1 MSRSLLLLAFLNL
14 GGYAAELP
22 TTQAKISAVTVYS
35 DRAEVVRQFQSQLA
49 AGEHTLNFDQLPA
62 SVDLATVRVEGQGDF
77 TLIDIRPEHV
87 QTLEVTDE
95 KIEALQNEIKQF
107 EKLTQDLALAEK
119 RITFQKSALDKV
131 LARLTA
137 VGKESANPDMDPTK
151 WEGYLKFHVQKLA
164 DLDKESQ
171 QLKAQAEEYS
181 KSTDRLNRQLGELG
195 SHQGRFKNVAHVRI
209 AVAQPGMITLR
220 LSYQVFGP
228 SWTPLYDIR
237 ANTTTGNLAVS
248 YQAEVRQSTGEDWKG
263 VALHLSTAQP
273 GIGGRE
279 PTMAPWFITKREP
292 VPPAGSN
299 RDAAVRSG
307 RLPAAVG
314 KGEQLFNGVAAAGGA
329 QLIVAEA
336 ADALTLRKDKRMR
349 TESASVVH
357 GGTAETYKIERT
369 TDILS
374 NNKAAKVTITHEN
387 FPSTFR
393 HTCVPKYSPF
403 VYLKTKAINKSD
415 FTFLP
420 GPTAIFL
427 DGAFVA
433 NADIDLVP
441 SGQEFWTYLGVD
453 QSVSVE
459 RKVLGRRTEN
469 NGLFGKKTVRTV
481 YDQIFKLKNSKSTEV
496 DLVIWDQL
504 PISNH
509 EDIKV
514 VLEEPKY
521 EKESD
526 SLKMNEQHQLE
537 WHQPLKAGEKRE
549 LPFRFAIERPEDV
562 VLETSGL

>member
-1 MSRSLLLLAFLNL
+1 MSRPLLLLAFLTL
-14 GGYAAELP
+14 AGSAAELP

-35 DRAEVVRQFQSQLA
+35 DRAEVIRQFQTQLA
-49 AGEHTLNFDQLPA
+49 TGEHTLNFDHLPA

-77 TLIDIRPEHV
+77 TLIDIRPERV

-95 KIEALQNEIKQF
+95 KIKALQTELNQL
-107 EKLTQDLALAEK
+107 EKLTQELALAEK
-119 RITFQKSALDKV
+119 RIDFQKSALDKV
-131 LARLTA
+131 LGRLTA

-151 WEGYLKFHVQKLA
+151 WEGYLKFHVQKLT

-171 QLKAQAEEYS
+171 QLKTQTEDYR
-181 KSTDRLNRQLGELG
+181 KSTDRLNRELAELSSHLGR
-195 SHQGRFKNVAHVRI
+195 HKNVAHVRI
-209 AVAQPGMITLR
+209 AVAQPGTITLR

-273 GIGGRE
+273 GIGGRQ

-292 VPPAGSN
+292 VTPADSN
-299 RDAAVRSG
+299 LKSAPRAR
-307 RLPAAVG
+307 
-314 KGEQLFNGVAAAGGA
+314 KEQQLFNGVNAFGGSVAG
-329 QLIVAEA
+329 
-336 ADALTLRKDKRMR
+336 ALTLGDEREALRADKFMR
-349 TESASVVH
+349 TERALVVH

-374 NNKAAKVTITHEN
+374 DNKAAKVTITQEN

-403 VYLKTKAINKSD
+403 VYLKTKAVNKSD

-441 SGQEFWTYLGVD
+441 SGQEFWTFLGVD
-453 QSVSVE
+453 PSVSVE
-459 RKVLGRRTEN
+459 RKILSRRTEN
-469 NGLFGKKTVRTV
+469 TGIFGKKTVRTV
-481 YDQIFKLKNSKSTEV
+481 YDQVFKLKNSKAKDI

-521 EKESD
+521 EKESE
-526 SLKMNEQHQLE
+526 SLKMNDQHQLE
-537 WHQPLKAGEKRE
+537 WRQPLKAGEKRE
-549 LPFRFAIERPEDV
+549 LPFRFAIEHPEDV
-562 VLETSGL
+562 ALEATGL

>member
-1 MSRSLLLLAFLNL
+1 MSRPLLLLAFLTL
-14 GGYAAELP
+14 GGSAAELP
-22 TTQAKISAVTVYS
+22 TTQAKIAAVTVYS
-35 DRAEVVRQFQSQLA
+35 DRAEVVRQFQARLE

-77 TLIDIRPEHV
+77 TLVDIRPERV

-95 KIEALQNEIKQF
+95 KIKALQDELKQL
-107 EKLTQDLALAEK
+107 EKLNQELALAEK
-119 RITFQKSALDKV
+119 RIIFQKSALDKV
-131 LARLTA
+131 LTRLTA

-171 QLKAQAEEYS
+171 QLKAQAEDYN
-181 KSTDRLNRQLGELG
+181 KGADRLNRQLAELN
-195 SHQGRFKNVAHVRI
+195 SRQGRHKNVAHVRI
-209 AVAQPGMITLR
+209 AVAQPGTITLR

-228 SWTPLYDIR
+228 SWSPLYDIR

-263 VALHLSTAQP
+263 VTLRLSTAQP

-279 PTMAPWFITKREP
+279 PQMAPWFITKREP
-292 VPPAGSN
+292 LVALAGN
-299 RDAAVRSG
+299 RD
-307 RLPAAVG
+307 
-314 KGEQLFNGVAAAGGA
+314 GEDRRASDKQLFQANGFNS
-329 QLIVAEA
+329 LRA
-336 ADALTLRKDKRMR
+336 ADAKREVQNEKAGAVRKDQRMR
-349 TESASVVH
+349 TEQASVVH
-357 GGTAETYKIERT
+357 GGTAETYKIERS

-374 NNKAAKVTITHEN
+374 DNKAAKVTITQEN
-387 FPSTFR
+387 FPSAFR

-403 VYLKTKAINKSD
+403 VYLKTKAVNKSD

-441 SGQEFWTYLGVD
+441 SGQEFWTFLGVD

-469 NGLFGKKTVRTV
+469 TGIFGKKTVRTV
-481 YDQIFKLKNSKSTEV
+481 YDQVFKLKNSKPTDI

-537 WHQPLKAGEKRE
+537 WRQPLKAGEKRD
-549 LPFRFAIERPEDV
+549 LPFRFAVERPEDV
-562 VLETSGL
+562 TLETVGL

>member
-22 TTQAKISAVTVYS
+22 PTQAKISAVTVYS

-49 AGEHTLNFDQLPA
+49 AGEHTLNFDHLPA

-77 TLIDIRPEHV
+77 TLIDIRPERV

-95 KIEALQNEIKQF
+95 KIQALQNEIKQL

-164 DLDKESQ
+164 ELDKESQ

-181 KSTDRLNRQLGELG
+181 KGTDRLNRQLGELG
-195 SHQGRFKNVAHVRI
+195 SHQGRFKNVANVRI

-237 ANTTTGNLAVS
+237 ANTKTGNLAVS
-248 YQAEVRQSTGEDWKG
+248 YQAEVRQSTGEDWQG

-279 PTMAPWFITKREP
+279 PTMAPWFISKREP
-292 VPPAGSN
+292 VTSTG
-299 RDAAVRSG
+299 RSS
-307 RLPAAVG
+307 RQTASDSD
-314 KGEQLFNGVAAAGGA
+314 KTQQLFSSAAGGA
-329 QLIVAEA
+329 GAVRLDEA
-336 ADALTLRKDKRMR
+336 VNAKRMR
-349 TESASVVH
+349 TESAVVVH
-357 GGTAETYKIERT
+357 GGTAEIYKIERP

-374 NNKAAKVTITHEN
+374 NNKAAKVNITQEN

-403 VYLKTKAINKSD
+403 VYLKTKAVNKSD

-433 NADIDLVP
+433 KAGLDLVP

-459 RKVLGRRTEN
+459 RKVLGRRTET

-481 YDQIFKLKNSKSTEV
+481 YDQIFKLKNSKSTDV

-521 EKESD
+521 EKESE
-526 SLKMNEQHQLE
+526 SLKMNEYRQLE
-537 WHQPLKAGEKRE
+537 WRQPLKAGEKRE
-549 LPFRFAIERPEDV
+549 LPFRFAVERPEDV

>member
-14 GGYAAELP
+14 GGSAAELP
-22 TTQAKISAVTVYS
+22 TTQAKISSVTVYA
-35 DRAEVVRQFQSQLA
+35 DRAEVVRQFQTQLA
-49 AGEHTLNFDQLPA
+49 TGEHTLNFDQLPA

-77 TLIDIRPEHV
+77 TLIDIRPERV
-87 QTLEVTDE
+87 QTLEITDE
-95 KIEALQNEIKQF
+95 KIKALQTELKQL
-107 EKLTQDLALAEK
+107 EKLTQELGLAEK
-119 RITFQKSALDKV
+119 RIVFQKGALDKV
-131 LARLTA
+131 LGRLTA

-171 QLKAQAEEYS
+171 QLKAQAEDYA
-181 KSTDRLNRQLGELG
+181 KGTDRLNRQIAEL
-195 SHQGRFKNVAHVRI
+195 SSDQGRHKNVAHVRI
-209 AVAQPGMITLR
+209 AVAQPGTITLR

-237 ANTTTGNLAVS
+237 ANTKTGNLAVS

-279 PTMAPWFITKREP
+279 PAMAPWFITKREP
-292 VPPAGSN
+292 ALPAGSN
-299 RDAAVRSG
+299 LEAAPRA
-307 RLPAAVG
+307 RAAGGAG
-314 KGEQLFNGVAAAGGA
+314 KEQLFNAFGGSVAG
-329 QLIVAEA
+329 
-336 ADALTLRKDKRMR
+336 ALTLGDEREAVRTDKFMR
-349 TESASVVH
+349 TERAMVVH
-357 GGTAETYKIERT
+357 GGTAETYKIERI

-374 NNKAAKVTITHEN
+374 DNKAAKVTITQEN

-403 VYLKTKAINKSD
+403 VYLKTKAVNKSD

-441 SGQEFWTYLGVD
+441 SGQEFWTFLGVD
-453 QSVSVE
+453 PSVSVE
-459 RKVLGRRTEN
+459 RKVLSRRTETT
-469 NGLFGKKTVRTV
+469 GIFGKKTVRTV
-481 YDQIFKLKNSKSTEV
+481 YDQIFKLKNSKSTDV
-496 DLVIWDQL
+496 DLVIWDQI

-521 EKESD
+521 EKESE
-526 SLKMNEQHQLE
+526 SLKMNEQRQLE

-549 LPFRFAIERPEDV
+549 LPFRFAVERPEDV

>member
-77 TLIDIRPEHV
+77 TLIDIRPERV

-95 KIEALQNEIKQF
+95 KIKAWQSELKQL
-107 EKLTQDLALAEK
+107 EKLTQELALAEK

-151 WEGYLKFHVQKLA
+151 WEGYLKFHVQKLT

-171 QLKAQAEEYS
+171 QLKTQDEDYR
-181 KSTDRLNRQLGELG
+181 KSTDRLEREIAELSSHLGR
-195 SHQGRFKNVAHVRI
+195 HKNVAHVRI

-248 YQAEVRQSTGEDWKG
+248 YQAEVRQSTGEDWEG

-292 VPPAGSN
+292 VLPAGSN
-299 RDAAVRSG
+299 LEAAPRA
-307 RLPAAVG
+307 R
-314 KGEQLFNGVAAAGGA
+314 AAGGA
-329 QLIVAEA
+329 GKDQLFNAFGGGVQAG
-336 ADALTLRKDKRMR
+336 ALTLAEDREAVRTDKLMR
-349 TESASVVH
+349 TERAMVVH
-357 GGTAETYKIERT
+357 GGTAETYKIERS

-374 NNKAAKVTITHEN
+374 NNKAAKVTITQEN

-403 VYLKTKAINKSD
+403 VYLKTKAVNKSD

-459 RKVLGRRTEN
+459 RKVLGRRTET
-469 NGLFGKKTVRTV
+469 NGIFGKKTVRTV
-481 YDQIFKLKNSKSTEV
+481 YDQIFKLKNSKSTDV
-496 DLVIWDQL
+496 DLVIWDQI

-521 EKESD
+521 EKESE

-549 LPFRFAIERPEDV
+549 LPFRFAVERPEDV
-562 VLETSGL
+562 VLETTGL